1 MKHLLKSL
9 AAIFVTL
16 LTFASCAREVTLDV
30 GEHEIVVECILSCD
44 SVQTLNLLYSHHK
57 NSRNERTPI
66 SEANI
71 TLFDETTFNYTGQ
84 FLYSKGGWVLPY
96 AALPNHKYRLDIDIP
111 GHEHI
116 SAVQKMPE
124 QVEVYGKEYA

>member
-1 MKHLLKSL
+1 MKRLIDILVLLLCVLAFLSCTKEVSL
-9 AAIFVTL
+9 A
-16 LTFASCAREVTLDV
+16 V
-30 GEHEIVVECILSCD
+30 GEDVIVVECILSCD

-71 TLFDETTFNYTGQ
+71 TLFDETTFNYTGL

-96 AALPNHKYRLDIDIP
+96 AALPIINI
-111 GHEHI
+111 G
-116 SAVQKMPE
+116 
-124 QVEVYGKEYA
+124 